1 MMRKLESNVFKTA
14 LLFEGGSM
22 RGAYTCA
29 VAAYLLERGIYFDN
43 VYGVSAGSSNTVNY
57 VSRDAN
63 RVVGSFTELVTLP
76 KLGDWKTLLQHK
88 GYYNAHYIYEEAG
101 LPDGPLPFDID
112 TFNANPA
119 KVTIASFDRDSGR
132 DVFFRKDELRTIPEL
147 MARVRAS
154 STVPLIMPPPKVNG
168 RYCYDGGFAV
178 GGGLPL
184 ERIREDG
191 FDRVFVVR
199 TRKRGYRK
207 PAGGNEWA
215 RVFFWRRPLMR
226 DAMLN
231 RNARYNAACNLLDEW
246 EKQGKAYVFYCDD
259 LTLSGYERDYDE
271 LWRNFESAYRQI
283 VRDYPQLEDF
293 LSRTES

>member
-1 MMRKLESNVFKTA
+1 MTKTLESNVFKTA

-29 VAAYLLERGIYFDN
+29 VAAYLLERGVYFDN
-43 VYGVSAGSSNTVNY
+43 VYGVSAGSSNAVNY

-63 RVVGSFTELVTLP
+63 RAVGSFTELVNLP

-132 DVFFRKDELRTIPEL
+132 DVFFRKDELRTVPEL
-147 MARVRAS
+147 MVRVRAS
-154 STVPLIMPPPKVNG
+154 STVPLLMPPPKVDG

-207 PAGGNEWA
+207 PEGGNEWA
-215 RVFFWRRPLMR
+215 RAFFWRRPLMR
-226 DAMLN
+226 DAMLT
-231 RNARYNAACNLLDEW
+231 RNARYNTACDLLDEW
-246 EKQGKAYVFYCDD
+246 EAQGKAYVFYCDN

-283 VRDYPQLEDF
+283 VRDYPRLEEF
-293 LSRTES
+293 LSHAEG

>member
-1 MMRKLESNVFKTA
+1 
-14 LLFEGGSM
+14 M

-29 VAAYLLERGIYFDN
+29 VAAYLLERGVYFDN
-43 VYGVSAGSSNTVNY
+43 VYGVSAGSSNAVNY

-63 RVVGSFTELVTLP
+63 RAVGSFTELVNLP

-132 DVFFRKDELRTIPEL
+132 DVFFRKDELRTVPEL
-147 MARVRAS
+147 MVRVRAS
-154 STVPLIMPPPKVNG
+154 STVPLLMPPPKVDG

-207 PAGGNEWA
+207 PEGGNEWA
-215 RVFFWRRPLMR
+215 RAFFWRRPLMR
-226 DAMLN
+226 DAMLT
-231 RNARYNAACNLLDEW
+231 RNARYNTACDLLDEW
-246 EKQGKAYVFYCDD
+246 EAQGKAYVFYCDN

-283 VRDYPQLEDF
+283 VRDYPRLEEF
-293 LSRTES
+293 LSHAEG

>member
-1 MMRKLESNVFKTA
+1 MTKTLESNVFKTA

-29 VAAYLLERGIYFDN
+29 VAAYLLERGVYFDN
-43 VYGVSAGSSNTVNY
+43 VYGVSAGSSNAVNY

-63 RVVGSFTELVTLP
+63 RAVGSFTELVNLP

-132 DVFFRKDELRTIPEL
+132 DVFFRKDELRTVPEL
-147 MARVRAS
+147 MVRVRAS
-154 STVPLIMPPPKVNG
+154 STVPLLMPPPKVDG

-207 PAGGNEWA
+207 PEGGNEWA
-215 RVFFWRRPLMR
+215 RAFFWRRPLMR
-226 DAMLN
+226 DAMLT
-231 RNARYNAACNLLDEW
+231 RNARYNAACDLLDEW
-246 EKQGKAYVFYCDD
+246 EAQGKAYVFYCDN

-283 VRDYPQLEDF
+283 VRDYPRLEEF
-293 LSRTES
+293 LSHAEG